1 MIFNIFLICF
11 SFLNFSNSF
20 ILQTQLISP
29 RRECKTCTHF
39 IYSDNPLFTNSTQ
52 FGCCKLSYDIDEET
66 NEKKYKYAK
75 HIRKYYCGE
84 EARYY
89 KINEN
94 IYSTFLN

>member
-20 ILQTQLISP
+20 ILKTQLISP
-29 RRECKTCTHF
+29 PRRDCKTCTHF
-39 IYSDNPLFTNSTQ
+39 IYSDDPLFNNSTQ
-52 FGCCKLSYDIDEET
+52 FGCCKLSYNTDKA
-66 NEKKYKYAK
+66 NNQKKYEYAK

-84 EARYY
+84 DARYY

-94 IYSTFLN
+94 I